1 MKVLNTQTRK
11 MKPLANAVRSA
22 SKLWLPLLVGSV
34 ALVAGCSDEPAA
46 TTTAAP
52 AAAAPVVA
60 AAAPAPVLGIRPQGD
75 EEVAIDMSMIHSEE
89 LKKIFGHIDTNLDEH
104 VINLQKWIQQPSI
117 SNTGEGIQESAEMVK
132 GFFDQLGCQET
143 SVNDVGITEWGQQ
156 GNPVVYAKC
165 DEGAEKTLVVYWMY
179 DTMPVTQPDL
189 WKAPPFE
196 GRLVEQAPYSKVMI
210 GRGTN
215 NSKGREMA
223 FWNTMMSIK
232 AVTGKLPVNLIF
244 VAEGDEERMS
254 MGYRKFVRDN
264 PGLFADADA
273 MWALGDGGGSEGCVF
288 VELITSGSSWGRGP
302 NYSDIHGGNKRS
314 VDAPAWRHIK
324 MLSTLVDETGNKVM
338 IDGFYD
344 DIEPLT
350 EQELALLKTD
360 AEGRDLAVAARN
372 LGVERFITDDP
383 LEQLTMARYGTSMN
397 LDGIW
402 GGNMFAGGS
411 GAILPNRIVSK
422 HNFRYIP
429 NMNGM
434 DIVAKLRAHLDKHGY
449 QDVEINVVGDVPW
462 AKMSYDNDLARS
474 VDKMYTAFGKPAPAP
489 VEHESI
495 LGGYWPAYLFA
506 GDVMNIPIAGGN
518 VSSGGNSHAAN
529 EFFVIEGA
537 GKTYGMAGAEKSIAT
552 ALYNYAGLNEEPA
565 AVASTVASTVAT
577 SNAATL
583 SVAAE

>member
-1 MKVLNTQTRK
+1 MMNVTRPSTRK
-11 MKPLANAVRSA
+11 SETLAKAVRAA
-22 SKLWLPLLVGSV
+22 SRRWLPLMAGSLV
-34 ALVAGCSDEPAA
+34 LLAGCSEEPAA
-46 TTTAAP
+46 TAAATAEP
-52 AAAAPVVA
+52 AAMA
-60 AAAPAPVLGIRPQGD
+60 AATTPAKPVLGIRPQGD

-89 LKKIFGHIDTNLDEH
+89 LKQIFSHIDTNIDEH
-104 VINLQKWIQQPSI
+104 VLNLQRWIQQPSI

-215 NSKGREMA
+215 NSKGREMT
-223 FWNTMMSIK
+223 FWNAMMSIK

-254 MGYRKFVRDN
+254 IGYRKFIRDN
-264 PGLFADADA
+264 PHLFEGVDA

-350 EQELALLKTD
+350 QQELDALKRD
-360 AEGRDLAVAARN
+360 AEGRNLDVAARN
-372 LGVERFITDDP
+372 LGVERFISDDP

-422 HNFRYIP
+422 HNFRYVP

-449 QDVEINVVGDVPW
+449 SDVEINVVGDVPW

-474 VDKMYTAFGKPAPAP
+474 VDRMFAAFGKPTPPA

-506 GDVMNIPIAGGN
+506 GDVLDIPIAGGN

-537 GKTYGMAGAEKSIAT
+537 GNTYGMAGAEKSVAT
-552 ALYNYAGLNEEPA
+552 ALYNYAGLNEPPA
-565 AVASTVASTVAT
+565 TVAT
-577 SNAATL
+577 ASVVASAT
-583 SVAAE
+583 E

>member
-1 MKVLNTQTRK
+1 MKANFQQTRRI
-11 MKPLANAVRSA
+11 KPLASAVRA
-22 SKLWLPLLVGSV
+22 AGKLWLPLLVGSV
-34 ALVAGCSDEPAA
+34 ALVAGCSEEPAA
-46 TTTAAP
+46 TATATP
-52 AAAAPVVA
+52 AAAPVVA
-60 AAAPAPVLGIRPQGD
+60 AAAAVPKLGIRPQGD
-75 EEVAIDMSMIHSEE
+75 EEVAIDMSMIHSED
-89 LKKIFGHIDTNLDEH
+89 LKKIFTHIDTNIDEH

-143 SVNDVGITEWGQQ
+143 SVNDVGIAEWGQQ

-474 VDKMYTAFGKPAPAP
+474 VDKMFAAFGKPAPSP

>member
-1 MKVLNTQTRK
+1 MKASYDTTRRIT
-11 MKPLANAVRSA
+11 PLASAVRTA
-22 SKLWLPLLVGSV
+22 STFRLSLVVGSV
-34 ALVAGCSDEPAA
+34 ALVAACSEEPAA
-46 TTTAAP
+46 TTTATTE
-52 AAAAPVVA
+52 
-60 AAAPAPVLGIRPQGD
+60 AAPAVAAVAPAPLLGIRPQGD

-89 LKKIFGHIDTNLDEH
+89 LKNIFSHIDTHIDEH

-196 GRLVEQAPYSKVMI
+196 GRLVEQAPYAKVMI
-210 GRGTN
+210 GRGAN

-254 MGYRKFVRDN
+254 IGYRKFIRDN
-264 PGLFADADA
+264 PHLFEGVDA

-288 VELITSGSSWGRGP
+288 VELITSGSNWGRGP

-350 EQELALLKTD
+350 EQELAALELD
-360 AEGRDLAVAARN
+360 AMDRDLAVAAKN

-449 QDVEINVVGDVPW
+449 EDVEINVVGDVPW

-474 VDKMYTAFGKPAPAP
+474 VDKMFAAFGKPNPPAI
-489 VEHESI
+489 EHESI

-506 GDVMNIPIAGGN
+506 GDVLDIPIAGGN

-537 GKTYGMAGAEKSIAT
+537 GNTYGMAGAEKSIAT
-552 ALYNYAGLNEEPA
+552 ALYNYAGLNEEPGA
-565 AVASTVASTVAT
+565 AGTSTTASVS
-577 SNAATL
+577 
-583 SVAAE
+583 E